1 MIKHK
6 CNFEGGNRVELKCD
20 EKTGERIHITIEGE
34 GNVVVIEEMVEV
46 ADCLTIH
53 IVDNNNV
60 VHIGRGTTFEE
71 TSISV
76 ADCDNHVVLGEDC
89 MFARNTRIM
98 ASDFHAI
105 IDLQTG
111 QRTNMSKE
119 VIVDNHVWVGYGA
132 VILKNTHIFSNS
144 IIGAGTIVHGK
155 VSANSIYTADTK
167 GSERAERRLPE
178 NSREVTWERQR
189 QMTREPLKVYHVEK
203 SEQFD
208 AVRINNDIVV
218 NVENNISTCFNRIK
232 GWVIWKEKDSG
243 KSELYIRC
251 LFRKDGKEANW
262 VVPLISQARTDV
274 AEYFNNQKYVFSGFD
289 SYMPA
294 DVIHNWQHIERV
306 ELIIRNNSMCGK
318 KILFDRM

>member
-1 MIKHK
+1 M
-6 CNFEGGNRVELKCD
+6 
-20 EKTGERIHITIEGE
+20 IEGE

-46 ADCLTIH
+46 VDCLAIQ

-60 VHIGRGTTFEE
+60 VHIGRGSTFEE

-76 ADCDNHVVLGEDC
+76 ADGDNHVVIGEDC

-111 QRTNMSKE
+111 KRTNVSKD
-119 VIVDNHVWVGYGA
+119 VIIDNHVWVGYGA
-132 VILKNTHIFSNS
+132 VILKKTHIFSNS
-144 IIGAGTIVHGK
+144 IIGAGAIVHGK
-155 VSANSIYTADTK
+155 VSANSIYAADAK
-167 GSERAERRLPE
+167 GSERAEKRLPE

-189 QMTREPLKVYHVEK
+189 QTTGKPLKVYRVEK

-208 AVRINNDIVV
+208 AVRINDDIVV
-218 NVENNISTCFNRIK
+218 NVENDISVCFNRIR

-251 LFRKDGKEANW
+251 L
-262 VVPLISQARTDV
+262 S
-274 AEYFNNQKYVFSGFD
+274 
-289 SYMPA
+289 
-294 DVIHNWQHIERV
+294 
-306 ELIIRNNSMCGK
+306 
-318 KILFDRM
+318 